1 MTESSGI
8 HVKSRFLGIRD
19 CGRAFA
25 ALSFGG
31 GRVVAGLWRGGGDPG
46 YVANVIP
53 CEQRTLVLSAF
64 PAEAD
69 AVLAHTALDANPV
82 VVADRRRYYLGSISG
97 KKVIVAMT
105 GIGLVNATNTT
116 ETAFARFTCASS
128 IAIAAV
134 MFSGVAGGAGRTS
147 IGDVAIPARWT
158 LDNGA
163 TFRGVDPGM
172 LATAQTLSVVLDN
185 INTLGNPVCLCR
197 NVPVVRLNHLGR
209 QPQLFVGGDGSSSDK
224 NNGQAFPCIPN
235 GGSVFAANPVVHPIA
250 HLAIPVT
257 FSRRRDPG

>member
-1 MTESSGI
+1 MGAPLR
-8 HVKSRFLGIRD
+8 HCLLV
-19 CGRAFA
+19 AA
-25 ALSFGG
+25 ALSLGCG
-31 GRVVAGLWRGGGDPG
+31 VAAADPG

-128 IAIAAV
+128 SHCRRDV
-134 MFSGVAGGAGRTS
+134 LGRRRWCRPHQHWGRGNTS
-147 IGDVAIPARWT
+147 T
-158 LDNGA
+158 
-163 TFRGVDPGM
+163 VDPGQRGNIPWGRSRH
-172 LATAQTLSVVLDN
+172 AGYCPDAFCCTGQHQHARQSCLSVQERS
-185 INTLGNPVCLCR
+185 GRPVE
-197 NVPVVRLNHLGR
+197 PPGA
-209 QPQLFVGGDGSSSDK
+209 P
-224 NNGQAFPCIPN
+224 
-235 GGSVFAANPVVHPIA
+235 AATV
-250 HLAIPVT
+250 
-257 FSRRRDPG
+257 RRR

>member
-1 MTESSGI
+1 MGAPLR
-8 HVKSRFLGIRD
+8 HCLLV
-19 CGRAFA
+19 AA
-25 ALSFGG
+25 ALSLGCG
-31 GRVVAGLWRGGGDPG
+31 VAAADPG

-158 LDNGA
+158 LDNGQHSVGSIPA
-163 TFRGVDPGM
+163 CWLLPRRFLLYWTTSTRSAILSVCAGTFR
-172 LATAQTLSVVLDN
+172 
-185 INTLGNPVCLCR
+185 
-197 NVPVVRLNHLGR
+197 
-209 QPQLFVGGDGSSSDK
+209 SS
-224 NNGQAFPCIPN
+224 G
-235 GGSVFAANPVVHPIA
+235 
-250 HLAIPVT
+250 
-257 FSRRRDPG
+257 